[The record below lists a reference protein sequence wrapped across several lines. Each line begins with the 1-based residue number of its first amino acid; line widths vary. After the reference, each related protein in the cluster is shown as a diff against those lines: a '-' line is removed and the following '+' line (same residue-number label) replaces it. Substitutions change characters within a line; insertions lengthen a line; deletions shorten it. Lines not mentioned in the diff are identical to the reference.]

1 MKNLH
6 KYFQE
11 AKSGGFGLWK
21 LNFILGIGIPFNK
34 PHRIRII
41 KLSDEEVITTIPF
54 RRSNF
59 NHIKGIH
66 ACGLAT
72 AAEYA
77 TGLLLLNKLN
87 PASYRIIMQTLGMEY
102 HYQAKSDVK
111 ATFHLSDA
119 EFEQRVI
126 EPLKGADTTF
136 VDCVVQLHDNQNNHV
151 ATCTTR
157 WQIKDWSKVKTK
169 V

>member
-6 KYFQE
+6 KYFQS
-11 AKSGGFGLWK
+11 AKAGGFGLWK
-21 LNFILGIGIPFNK
+21 LNFILGVGIPFNK
-34 PHRIRII
+34 PHGIRII
-41 KLSDEEVITTIPF
+41 KLSDEEVITSIPY

-59 NHIKGIH
+59 NHIKGVH

-87 PASYRIIMQTLGMEY
+87 PASYRIIMQTLEMQY
-102 HYQAKSDVK
+102 HYQAKADVK
-111 ATFHLSDA
+111 AVFSFSGVDFDEQVLGPLETSDI
-119 EFEQRVI
+119 V
-126 EPLKGADTTF
+126 F
-136 VDCVVQLHDNQNNHV
+136 VKCTALLHDSTGNHV
-151 ATCTTR
+151 ATGITN
-157 WQIKDWSKVKTK
+157 WQIKAWSKVKTR